1 MFTIGIFTTHI
12 PYIAFVAFYAFFILF
27 GVGKA
32 SAGDFTSNDN
42 EIQTIYHTQIFT
54 TGNHVAN
61 NSSSYD
67 ISAFPIF
74 SPGSNETP
82 IPHKKYLHKEFQTGH
97 FKQLLNCPSLF
108 CRPPPAII

>member
-32 SAGDFTSNDN
+32 SAGDFTSSDN
-42 EIQTIYHTQIFT
+42 QIQTIYHTQVFT
-54 TGNHVAN
+54 AN
-61 NSSSYD
+61 VHGGTHASLYD
-67 ISAFPIF
+67 ISAPAIF
-74 SPGSNETP
+74 SPGSNQTP
-82 IPHKKYLHKEFQTGH
+82 IPHKKYHYKEFQTGN